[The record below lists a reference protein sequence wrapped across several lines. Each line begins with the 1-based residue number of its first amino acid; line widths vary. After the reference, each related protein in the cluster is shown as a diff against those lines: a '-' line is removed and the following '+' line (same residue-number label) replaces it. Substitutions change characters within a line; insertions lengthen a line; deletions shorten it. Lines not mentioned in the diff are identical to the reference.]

1 MGSLSQISVS
11 ISPRLSLSRISVFF
25 AMFKFENLEVWHK
38 AVALYEEIANLSK
51 GIAQRDQFSLG
62 EQVRRAALS
71 VSTNIAE
78 GTGREGEK
86 ESKHFFN
93 IAKGSVYEVVSL
105 LYIVRS
111 REYIAS
117 KEYTKL
123 YERCDE
129 LARMLSGLISK

>member
-1 MGSLSQISVS
+1 
-11 ISPRLSLSRISVFF
+11 
-25 AMFKFENLEVWHK
+25 MFKFESLEVWHR
-38 AVALYEEIANLSK
+38 AVALYEEISNLSK
-51 GIAQRDQFSLG
+51 GIDQRDQFSLG
-62 EQVRRAALS
+62 EQIRRAALS

-78 GTGREGEK
+78 GTGREGKK

-111 REYIAS
+111 RGYIAS
-117 KEYTKL
+117 KEYTEL

-129 LARMLSGLISK
+129 LARMLSGLINK

>member
-1 MGSLSQISVS
+1 
-11 ISPRLSLSRISVFF
+11 
-25 AMFKFENLEVWHK
+25 MFKFENLEVWHR

-51 GIAQRDQFSLG
+51 GIDQRDQFSLG
-62 EQVRRAALS
+62 EQIRRAALS

-86 ESKHFFN
+86 ESKYFFN

-105 LYIVRS
+105 LYIVKS
-111 REYIAS
+111 RGYIAS
-117 KEYTKL
+117 KEYTAL

-129 LARMLSGLISK
+129 LARMLSGLLNK